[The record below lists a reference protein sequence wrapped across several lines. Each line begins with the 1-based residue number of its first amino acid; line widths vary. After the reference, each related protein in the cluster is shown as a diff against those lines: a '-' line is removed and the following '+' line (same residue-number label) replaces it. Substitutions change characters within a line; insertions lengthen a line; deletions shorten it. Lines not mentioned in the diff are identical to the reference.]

1 MDPEPLAPVDIVVG
15 AILGIAMLR
24 GLFLGLVREAFSIAS
39 LGVACVTVR
48 LFHQDVGSWLGDLSV
63 GRIGPAVGPWLGGAL
78 VAVLTIAVVV
88 FAGRLLR
95 RGVRWAGLGWA
106 DRAGGAFLGAAEG
119 ALVVGILLVLA
130 GSLLGRTHPVLQ
142 TSRSFAALEQLE
154 RLAQQPPT
162 DVAAPPPT

>member
-1 MDPEPLAPVDIVVG
+1 MAPVDIVVG
-15 AILGIAMLR
+15 VILGIAMLR
-24 GLFLGLVREAFSIAS
+24 GLFLGLVREAFSLAS
-39 LGVACVTVR
+39 LGAACITVR
-48 LFHQDVGSWLGDLSV
+48 LFHADVGSWLGDLSD

-78 VAVLTIAVVV
+78 VAVFTIALVV

-106 DRAGGAFLGAAEG
+106 DRAGGALLGAAEG
-119 ALVVGILLVLA
+119 ALVVGVLLVLA
-130 GSLLGRTHPVLQ
+130 GSLLGRSHPVLQ

-154 RLAQQPPT
+154 SLAQQPPA